1 MEEFTNVKWNPIR
14 LENGQYFGNLPSIDD
29 NNGNDEFLITIDT
42 GNHRYTNTD
51 IWNDNHN
58 RFENFNVIGETPYGI
73 FAGDGIVAWANFPEH
88 YKGE

>member
-14 LENGQYFGNLPSIDD
+14 VENGQYVGNLPSIDD

-58 RFENFNVIGETPYGI
+58 RFENFNVIGEIPYGI